1 MPHLKIE
8 YTANIEDRADMGRL
22 CQALSEVLIELQ
34 DKQGKQVFPMGGTR
48 VLAYPAPH
56 HAVAD
61 GNPDYAF
68 VYLNLRIASG
78 RSDAIKKRAGD
89 ALMERTKAHFESLV
103 SNITMGITLQID
115 EGEPV
120 YDAKH
125 SSLHSLFKQ

>member
-8 YTANIEDRADMGRL
+8 YTANIEARAEMSML
-22 CQALSEVLIELQ
+22 CKALATVLVELRDDVGQA
-34 DKQGKQVFPMGGTR
+34 VFPVGGTR

-61 GNPDYAF
+61 GKQDHAF
-68 VYLNLRIASG
+68 VYLNLRIAAG

-89 ALMERTKAHFESLV
+89 DVLACVKAHFDS
-103 SNITMGITLQID
+103 IFATQTMGITLQID
-115 EGEPV
+115 EGLPV

-125 SSLHSLFKQ
+125 SNLHTL

>member
-8 YTANIEDRADMGRL
+8 YTANIEAQADMGTL
-22 CQALSEVLIELQ
+22 CKALAKILVALKDE
-34 DKQGKQVFPMGGTR
+34 QGQSVFPTGGTR

-61 GNPDYAF
+61 AEQDYAF
-68 VYLNLRIASG
+68 VYLNLRIAAG

-89 ALMERTKAHFESLV
+89 ALLATATAHFEHIFSGRL
-103 SNITMGITLQID
+103 MGLTLQID
-115 EGEPV
+115 EGVQV

-125 SSLHSLFKQ
+125 SNLHTLFSQ